1 LGNEVPLVL
10 GVYFVRKDYW
20 KGEMGTYNSRL
31 TQLNVTKGD
40 REVRENVESEA
51 LVWMR
56 SGDEG
61 LFDMKMKETES
72 LAY

>member
-1 LGNEVPLVL
+1 
-10 GVYFVRKDYW
+10 
-20 KGEMGTYNSRL
+20 MGTYNSRL
-31 TQLNVTKGD
+31 TQFNVTKGD
-40 REVRENVESEA
+40 REVRENGESEA